1 MAKSLRSKRKRKMRA
16 IKRER
21 YGKKELEM
29 LKQTVE
35 GINNTKD
42 EEMKEI
48 YKGTKSWSES
58 DILHKY
64 LN

>member
-29 LKQTVE
+29 LKETVE
-35 GINNTKD
+35 GINTKD

-48 YKGTKSWSES
+48 YKGTTSWSV
-58 DILHKY
+58 I
-64 LN
+64 

>member
-16 IKRER
+16 VKRER

-29 LKQTVE
+29 LKKTVTM
-35 GINNTKD
+35 GVDIKD

-48 YKGTKSWSES
+48 YTGKH
-58 DILHKY
+58 IIY
-64 LN
+64 Y

>member
-1 MAKSLRSKRKRKMRA
+1 MRA

-35 GINNTKD
+35 GINTKD

-48 YKGTKSWSES
+48 YKGTTSWSES

-64 LN
+64 LNWYGCKWIHEKKV

>member
-29 LKQTVE
+29 LKETVE
-35 GINNTKD
+35 GINTK
-42 EEMKEI
+42 EAFNPLVLI
-48 YKGTKSWSES
+48 SNNLT
-58 DILHKY
+58 
-64 LN
+64 